1 MQLMLVVIFSSLA
14 LGLLAPRIGRRAQ
27 AVIVLM
33 AIVMA
38 ALYFFP
44 TRFM

>member
-1 MQLMLVVIFSSLA
+1 MQLMLVVIFFSLA
-14 LGLLAPRIGRRAQ
+14 LGLLMPRIGRREH
-27 AVIVLM
+27 AVICFV
-33 AIVMA
+33 AVVMA